1 MLKYTLLMSAFGLA
15 MSATLAAADPAP
27 TAAPTQ
33 PAAATAPAAQVDADK
48 IVCRTEPP
56 ATGSRLGSRRTCR
69 TQREWDDIR
78 EQSQKE
84 TNKMEIGSPIG
95 PRGN

>member
-1 MLKYTLLMSAFGLA
+1 VLKYTMLMSAAALV
-15 MSATLAAADPAP
+15 MSATFAAADPAP
-27 TAAPTQ
+27 AAPTQ
-33 PAAATAPAAQVDADK
+33 PAAAPAAAQADGDK
-48 IVCRTEPP
+48 VVCRTEPP
-56 ATGSRLGSRRTCR
+56 ATGSRLGTRRTCR

-84 TNKMEIGSPIG
+84 TNKMEVNSPMG

>member
-1 MLKYTLLMSAFGLA
+1 VLKYTLLMSAFGLA
-15 MSATLAAADPAP
+15 MSATVAAADPAP
-27 TAAPTQ
+27 AAPTQ
-33 PAAATAPAAQVDADK
+33 PAATTSSAQADADK

-84 TNKMEIGSPIG
+84 TSKMEIGTPIG